1 MHVFNTLAVQ
11 AATLRTHFKNTF
23 ETYRFAQYHI
33 QKILGFLQPK
43 GSALVM

>member
-1 MHVFNTLAVQ
+1 MLVINTLAVQ

-23 ETYRFAQYHI
+23 ETYRFAQYNT

-43 GSALVM
+43 GSALIM